1 MLAPARGLRWKECM
15 ACCGPTLQIGAIHL
29 SNPCQHHNELR
40 EKKKREIWKKF
51 PSVFGTGNSFNHEY
65 KSRINET
72 GTDEKEM
79 PLKPSTHIDT
89 NNSNSI

>member
-40 EKKKREIWKKF
+40 EKKKRENMEEISF
-51 PSVFGTGNSFNHEY
+51 SVWNW
-65 KSRINET
+65 
-72 GTDEKEM
+72 
-79 PLKPSTHIDT
+79 
-89 NNSNSI
+89 

>member
-40 EKKKREIWKKF
+40 EKKKKGKYGRNFLQCLELVTLLIMNIK
-51 PSVFGTGNSFNHEY
+51 VG
-65 KSRINET
+65 
-72 GTDEKEM
+72 
-79 PLKPSTHIDT
+79 
-89 NNSNSI
+89 